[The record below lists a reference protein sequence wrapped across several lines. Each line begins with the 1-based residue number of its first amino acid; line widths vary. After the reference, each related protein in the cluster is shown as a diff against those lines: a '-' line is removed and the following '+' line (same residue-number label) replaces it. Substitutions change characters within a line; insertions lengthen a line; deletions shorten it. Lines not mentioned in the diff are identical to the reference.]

1 MSEKPKKKATKKT
14 AKTTKKTVKP
24 VKTVKTVEAEKVV
37 NKAANKPFDYKTTIW
52 VGLTLVALVL
62 VVMAILKFNQN
73 EKIDSSYFHDADGK
87 VVLTMTKDNAAL
99 DESIWEAPI
108 THVVYYHSG
117 DTLTGARA
125 FYEYT
130 TEAEAEEA
138 FKHLELGDF
147 ANNKKINGKFVV
159 FEIKDTRYD
168 TMSLEELKNS
178 IERLKQS
185 NKLVLNYDE
194 NYINTY
200 TAKDSEE

>member
-1 MSEKPKKKATKKT
+1 MSEKPKKKA
-14 AKTTKKTVKP
+14 AKTKKTVKTE
-24 VKTVKTVEAEKVV
+24 KTTKAKKVVEKVV
-37 NKAANKPFDYKTTIW
+37 KKPFDYKTTIW
-52 VGLTLVALVL
+52 VGLTLVALIL

-73 EKIDSSYFHDADGK
+73 ERIDSSYFHDTDGK
-87 VVLTMTKDNAAL
+87 IVLTMTEDNAAL

-108 THVVYYHSG
+108 THVVYYYSG

-147 ANNKKINGKFVV
+147 ANNKKISGKFVI
-159 FEIKDTRYD
+159 FEVKDTRYN
-168 TMSLEELKNS
+168 TMSVEELRNS

-185 NKLVLNYDE
+185 NKLVLDYDE
-194 NYINTY
+194 NYINTHA
-200 TAKDSEE
+200 TKQTEE